1 MCRLQ
6 SSEEAP
12 QQESLIQSPEER
24 RKLNYEKIVKGYSQ
38 HMGCTR
44 TCMEDFNAE
53 ISVYGNFTEAVN
65 TNENGRNQMKREL
78 QISHHLHS
86 SIQQDITVPL
96 FYLLSFKH
104 CLVA

>member
-1 MCRLQ
+1 MKRLLRVTANTWDAQELAWKISMQKFQ
-6 SSEEAP
+6 S
-12 QQESLIQSPEER
+12 
-24 RKLNYEKIVKGYSQ
+24 
-38 HMGCTR
+38 M
-44 TCMEDFNAE
+44 
-53 ISVYGNFTEAVN
+53 GNFTEAVN